1 MAKDEPEMKKEKEVL
16 SGTFTAEE
24 LLKVIQKMNDS
35 NRAEMKEFAETL
47 ARGIA
52 HPEPTQA
59 EIQNRKQQ
67 VMLRIER
74 AREEDAQKDHKRRH
88 CVHPARP
95 AFPHRRYGT
104 EWGMF
109 NGTSVIAWHYTTFS
123 TRTVGGGST
132 DGMQVALGV
141 CQWCGTEFK
150 PGDPGYEEALGWG
163 LSTAVGSYPMNIR
176 TGIWT

>member
-1 MAKDEPEMKKEKEVL
+1 MAEEKEFKKEKEVL
-16 SGTFTAEE
+16 SGTFTSKE
-24 LLKVIQKMNDS
+24 LVDLILKMNES
-35 NRAEMKEFAETL
+35 NRAEMREFAKEL
-47 ARGIA
+47 AMGIT
-52 HPEPTQA
+52 HPEPTDREKEQA
-59 EIQNRKQQ
+59 LQQ
-67 VMLRIER
+67 VRLRIER
-74 AREEDAQKDHKRRH
+74 AREEDAQKEHKRRH

-123 TRTVGGGST
+123 TRTPSGGST

-150 PGDPGYEEALGWG
+150 PGDPGYEEALSWG
-163 LSTAVGSYPMNIR
+163 LSTAVGSYPMNQR
-176 TGIWT
+176 TGIWC

>member
-1 MAKDEPEMKKEKEVL
+1 MAEEKEGKKVEMIA
-16 SGTFTAEE
+16 GAFTAQE
-24 LLKVIQKMNDS
+24 LINLVKTMNES
-35 NRAEMKEFAETL
+35 NRAEMREFAKEL
-47 ARGIA
+47 ATSL
-52 HPEPTQA
+52 HNPEPTDR
-59 EIQNRKQQ
+59 ERELLKQQ
-67 VMLRIER
+67 LQLRIVR
-74 AREEDAQKDHKRRH
+74 AQEEDMQRDHKRKH

-123 TRTVGGGST
+123 QRTPTGYSS

-150 PGDPGYEEALGWG
+150 PGDEGYEDALSWG
-163 LSTAVGSYPMNIR
+163 LSTAIGSYPMNIR
-176 TGIWT
+176 TGIWC